1 MSPAR
6 KLSDQRLF
14 TLLMLSTH
22 FVLLVFGAQTS
33 RLSSGIVVGS
43 IHGSISFRFIMVEA
57 EPRFNFLVL
66 KFLCGCRALVA
77 RALLETPQMIDWY
90 LVFKAFCGL
99 VELSSC

>member
-22 FVLLVFGAQTS
+22 FVLLVFGAQTR

-43 IHGSISFRFIMVEA
+43 AKIIIVSGPILTISAMRWTS
-57 EPRFNFLVL
+57 
-66 KFLCGCRALVA
+66 C
-77 RALLETPQMIDWY
+77 
-90 LVFKAFCGL
+90 
-99 VELSSC
+99 LSDSKL